1 MNWYLK
7 ALKQYA
13 VFQGR
18 AQRKEYWFYI
28 LFYIIFGI
36 AVAIVETTLGLADP
50 ETGSGPLSVIYSLA
64 FLVPTLAVGARR
76 LHDTGRSAWWL
87 LIGLI
92 PLLGALVLIVFFV
105 FDSQPG
111 DNEYGPNPK
120 AAPA

>member
-36 AVAIVETTLGLADP
+36 AVAIVEATLGLTDP
-50 ETGSGPLSVIYSLA
+50 ETGSGPLSVVYSLA